1 MKCDPR
7 VAPVTGLQRNNTA
20 IICFFQMD
28 ITMLADHIMEASTCG
43 LKQGALEA
51 ETDSGK
57 VGMGSDVRFL
67 SGYLS
72 EVERLVSDLL
82 MTSPKKIIMC

>member
-1 MKCDPR
+1 MVKEMKFY
-7 VAPVTGLQRNNTA
+7 LQMKLVLCETAFRENT
-20 IICFFQMD
+20 CFFFQMD

-51 ETDSGK
+51 ESDSGK
-57 VGMGSDVRFL
+57 VGIGGDVRFL

-72 EVERLVSDLL
+72 EVER
-82 MTSPKKIIMC
+82 